1 MKKTIALAMALTMT
15 TAALAGCSSSSST
28 PATTAAP
35 KAEAGTEAAGDT
47 KTAEP
52 EAKKGGGSQLR
63 RTHERDN
70 PAV

>member
-52 EAKKGGGSQLR
+52 EAKKAAASWWFTLP
-63 RTHERDN
+63 TPKDS
-70 PAV
+70 